1 MSQNQKIWKNVRNF
15 HPLGMLEMNTRRS
28 LKIST
33 SQKEK
38 KTQHST
44 QPISLKHNPLALNAT
59 H

>member
-1 MSQNQKIWKNVRNF
+1 MSQKIWKNLRNF
-15 HPLGMLEMNTRRS
+15 DPLGMLEMNTRRS

-33 SQKEK
+33 LQKEK

-44 QPISLKHNPLALNAT
+44 QPTSLKHNPLALNAT